1 MSVLYEKKLS
11 FNFFPLKMFIIKM
24 GFVQTSLYMYT
35 FSETRVTAVALHDSV
50 LCVTSFSM

>member
-11 FNFFPLKMFIIKM
+11 FNFFPLKMFNIKM
-24 GFVQTSLYMYT
+24 GFVQTSLYVYT
-35 FSETRVTAVALHDSV
+35 FSETRVTAVALHGSL